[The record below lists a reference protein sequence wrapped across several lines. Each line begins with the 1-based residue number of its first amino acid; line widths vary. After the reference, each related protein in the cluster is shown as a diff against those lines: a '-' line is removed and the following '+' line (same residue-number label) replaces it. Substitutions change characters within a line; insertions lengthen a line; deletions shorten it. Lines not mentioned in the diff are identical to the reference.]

1 MDEPKR
7 WRLLDPAALSCRVL
21 RTAVMAMVVVAEE
34 EEEEVL
40 LLLRELLEV
49 TAVEVEAVVLE
60 EGVEAL
66 EEVTALATTVVKEVM
81 LPEIALTSP
90 QVIQDKVVAE
100 LVRATAT
107 TVESLGILRGIV
119 PQPQVPRE
127 DGNYLF
133 QSRKRTQAPSGR
145 PRWWCSSSWV
155 GEGKNSGPSLL
166 FFVRIRV

>member
-1 MDEPKR
+1 MDERKR

-34 EEEEVL
+34 EEV

-60 EGVEAL
+60 EGVETL
-66 EEVTALATTVVKEVM
+66 EEVTGLATTVVKEVM

-107 TVESLGILRGIV
+107 TVESLAILRGIV
-119 PQPQVPRE
+119 PQPQVPRV
-127 DGNYLF
+127 DGNLLF
-133 QSRKRTQAPSGR
+133 QSRKGTQAPSDR
-145 PRWWCSSSWV
+145 PRWWCCSS
-155 GEGKNSGPSLL
+155 
-166 FFVRIRV
+166 

>member
-1 MDEPKR
+1 MDEPKL

-21 RTAVMAMVVVAEE
+21 RTVVMAMVVVAEE
-34 EEEEVL
+34 EEEEEV

-60 EGVEAL
+60 EGVETL

-100 LVRATAT
+100 VVRATAT
-107 TVESLGILRGIV
+107 TVASLGILQGIV

-127 DGNYLF
+127 DGNFLF
-133 QSRKRTQAPSGR
+133 QSRKRTHAPSGR
-145 PRWWCSSSWV
+145 PR
-155 GEGKNSGPSLL
+155 
-166 FFVRIRV
+166 